1 MAEAPYISG
10 SELSSGQ
17 GNAALGVGGGVDFNF
32 NPQNANP
39 LGGINSTLERLQE
52 QDYKN
57 SVLQYEQGIK
67 DRDALNQMLTYSGGS
82 VANMKD
88 ANGRDVSINLLPDD
102 QKYLLDK
109 ADYIRRNMGKNWS
122 RSMGD
127 PEIQKQI
134 SDYQRDVRHA
144 SSRAAALT
152 QDQLDLSRENDPMER
167 ARMQENIQN
176 EILSKKLTD
185 YHQPQ
190 PHLRKLSFNPEL
202 FHSKKDMTDKDAMAD
217 YRVVTGKDDAGNLIY
232 TTMRGLKDDIFD
244 FRARAMRDSNLWADA
259 QNMAASWIQHEG
271 QNPEAIAKM
280 NRNIDMI
287 NRQRGYV
294 DAQGNPTSAHF
305 IPYPAELVQGPN
317 GEVNI
322 KYNENPVN
330 IDYAIMAEHNGQ
342 LQAQAKV
349 EKTAQELEKQTVDI
363 AKTKAEIAQGWRR
376 LQNEEDKSRREYQMA
391 LAKGDKEDAKEK
403 ELDLAG
409 YNANKIV
416 HKAFDRYR
424 KQGKPVLENLQEK
437 INTELINQGIDPSQY
452 KIVTIPQNDPDI
464 KNMLAEPGI
473 DVFSKINGTL
483 RAPTEAYALVSNNG
497 KIKDDVILAGFTS
510 PGQKGLSYKIMTTSG
525 AVSNYPISRKKGG
538 KPTDKDA
545 AKSERA
551 SDIYGDPEKAGAIW
565 DIEVKE
571 APVSTANKSNSR
583 PSSVPASAVMKS
595 FQGKNVWV
603 DNASR
608 KIYDQ
613 NGIEVQ
619 RGG

>member
-1 MAEAPYISG
+1 MAEAPFISG
-10 SELSSGQ
+10 SEITSGQ
-17 GNAALGVGGGVDFNF
+17 GNAALGLGGGVAFDF
-32 NPQNANP
+32 NPQNTNP
-39 LGGINSTLERLQE
+39 LAGIDSTLSRLQE

-57 SVLQYEQGIK
+57 SVLQYQQGIK
-67 DRDALNQMLTYSGGS
+67 DRDALNQMLAYSGGS

-88 ANGRDVSINLLPDD
+88 ANGRDVSINLIPDD
-102 QKYLLDK
+102 QKYLLEK
-109 ADYIRRNMGKNWS
+109 ADNIRRGMGKNWS

-134 SDYQRDVRHA
+134 NDYQRDVRHA
-144 SSRAAALT
+144 SARAAALT
-152 QDQLDLSRENDPMER
+152 QDQLDLSKENDPVER
-167 ARMQENIQN
+167 AKMQQNIQN

-185 YHQPQ
+185 YHAPQ
-190 PHLRKLSFNPEL
+190 PHLRKPTFNPDAVYPPNYLTNKE
-202 FHSKKDMTDKDAMAD
+202 SYADYQVVSGTDKD
-217 YRVVTGKDDAGNLIY
+217 GNLVY

-259 QNMAASWIQHEG
+259 QNMASSWLQHEG
-271 QNPEAIAKM
+271 QNPQAIAKM

-294 DAQGNPTSAHF
+294 DAQGNPTSPHF
-305 IPYPAELVQGPN
+305 IPYPAELIPGPN
-317 GEVNI
+317 GQVAI
-322 KYNENPVN
+322 RYNENPVD

-342 LQAQAKV
+342 LQRQAKV
-349 EKTAQELEKQTVDI
+349 EKTAQEIEKEKVGID
-363 AKTKAEIAQGWRR
+363 KTKAEIAQGWRR
-376 LQNEEDKSRREYQMA
+376 LQNEEEKARRDYQ
-391 LAKGDKEDAKEK
+391 LAISKGDKEDAKEK

-424 KQGKPVLENLQEK
+424 KQGKPVLENVQQQ
-437 INTELINQGIDPSQY
+437 ISTELINQGIDPAQY

-483 RAPTEAYALVSNNG
+483 RAPKEAYALISNNG
-497 KIKDDVILAGFTS
+497 KIKDDVILAGFTT

-565 DIEVKE
+565 DVEIRET
-571 APVSTANKSNSR
+571 PTPTAKKSSGR
-583 PSSVPASAVMKS
+583 PSSVPATAVMKT

-603 DNASR
+603 DAATR
-608 KIYDQ
+608 KIYDE
-613 NGIEVQ
+613 NGVEIQ